1 MPDWNIEFIKA
12 AERDIRK
19 LDVFIR
25 RKIINALELFIKNF
39 NTDSPVPLHGNFK
52 DFYKIRIG
60 DWRVIYRINWDK
72 KIITACYIS
81 RRDQVYKN
89 KR

>member
-1 MPDWNIEFIKA
+1 MMDWNLEFIKA

-25 RKIINALELFIKNF
+25 RKIIGALELFTKNF
-39 NTDSPVPLHGNFK
+39 GTDSPAPLHGNFK

-60 DWRVIYRINWDK
+60 DWRVIYKINWDK
-72 KIITACYIS
+72 KIITVCYIN
-81 RRDQVYKN
+81 RRDKVYKN